1 MTNEINLHAE
11 WLFSPLQHR
20 GKLSEQARGKKKKKA
35 ACNPHYANGAL
46 LSTVPKQ
53 YILSKKGY
61 PLFQVAVTKPY
72 NSSLVMK
79 KIRRKFIFQ
88 KKTASLDLLQDKFV
102 LFYWVKNNLDAKL
115 EW

>member
-1 MTNEINLHAE
+1 
-11 WLFSPLQHR
+11 
-20 GKLSEQARGKKKKKA
+20 
-35 ACNPHYANGAL
+35 
-46 LSTVPKQ
+46 
-53 YILSKKGY
+53 
-61 PLFQVAVTKPY
+61 
-72 NSSLVMK
+72 MK